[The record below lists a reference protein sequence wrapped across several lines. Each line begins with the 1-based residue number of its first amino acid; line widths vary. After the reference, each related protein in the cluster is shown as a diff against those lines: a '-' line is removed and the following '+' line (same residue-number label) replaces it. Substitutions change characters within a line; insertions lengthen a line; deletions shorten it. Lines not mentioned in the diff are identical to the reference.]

1 VDALRVIGDVHGA
14 TWIEN
19 GLRGELGMAVLRAGA
34 TVVVFDVERFG
45 EGPVLERAQRAL
57 DAAEAALPADVA
69 RPVYVGIANA
79 GELLHSGEWPFSKFD
94 PPPGPIWVRPRGR
107 GILAG
112 FFAIGEGG
120 ATFLGADRSISGA
133 RPPVALVSRWL
144 RALEA

>member
-1 VDALRVIGDVHGA
+1 VDSVVVLGDVHGR

-19 GLRGELGMAVLRAGA
+19 GLRGELGMAVLRARA
-34 TVVVFDVERFG
+34 TVVVFHVDFG
-45 EGPVLERAQRAL
+45 EGPVLERAQQAL
-57 DAAEAALPADVA
+57 GASEAALPADVE

-79 GELLHSGEWPFSKFD
+79 GELVKTGEWPWGKFD
-94 PPPGPIWVRPRGR
+94 PPPGSIWVRPRGR

-133 RPPVALVSRWL
+133 SPPVALVSRWL
-144 RALEA
+144 RALD